1 MKKSG
6 APVQTII
13 TIRKLKTVL
22 PSLKAPVA
30 KPYKG
35 WVVYQI
41 TCSRCQSC
49 YVGQTA
55 RHLLSRIREHRN
67 ANTPVGNHFTNCNV
81 DLTMD
86 DVKIIARSNKSE
98 FHLMALEALCIQ
110 AIKPSLN
117 TKDEYKSRTLVIRIW
132 IVMGNWSI
140 IMRIIVWLLHAG
152 LNFLRK
158 CLKLNSFFEL
168 TCDRKELTCINIE
181 SFLASS
187 FTVF

>member
-1 MKKSG
+1 MFLTESKQIIQFKEEQPELKKFFVRYRGKITEQFVNGLKKSG

-13 TIRKLKTVL
+13 TIRKLKTML

-41 TCSRCQSC
+41 ICSRCKSC

-67 ANTPVGNHFTNCNV
+67 ANTPVGSHFDNCNV
-81 DLTMD
+81 ELTMD

-117 TKDEYKSRTLVIRIW
+117 TKDEYKSRTLVVR
-132 IVMGNWSI
+132 V
-140 IMRIIVWLLHAG
+140 
-152 LNFLRK
+152 
-158 CLKLNSFFEL
+158 
-168 TCDRKELTCINIE
+168 
-181 SFLASS
+181 
-187 FTVF
+187 